1 MVKTGKLL
9 EVFDFLELK
18 QMGCGTYNPGPRNG
32 RDGSIPSPGTTESMA
47 SRASILDSKEMQ
59 IKQFS
64 CLFITGLT
72 LLCLAPSLQAQ
83 AAPQNRRP
91 RVGLAL
97 GGGGALGL
105 AHIGVLRFLE
115 EHHIPIDRIAGTS
128 MGGLVAGLYATGENS
143 EDLEK
148 VANNAPWADFLRSSP
163 KFADR
168 PVAEKQE
175 WNRIT
180 GEFTFRFGKKLSLP
194 AGINPGQQLALLLS
208 RETIGYSNLGS
219 FDDLPIPFRC
229 VATDLVSADA
239 FVLQEGALAKAM
251 RATMAL
257 PAVFTPVEWHGRV
270 LIDGGLVNNLPTD
283 VVRDMGADVVIAV
296 LLQSAPADAKQ
307 LTTISNILKQSIS
320 VALLQNER
328 RNAKLADIV
337 IEVPA
342 RNFGLLDFVETE
354 RMIESGYKA
363 AAQNAEA
370 LERLALSPQE
380 WEEYIQAKSARR
392 HVVPESG
399 NVVAVRS
406 LQPSIQQNATRELAH
421 KLSGDPVSKDKLEA
435 TLTGLTAATGLPG
448 AFYTWQTAPHGQE
461 GFRIDLEPR
470 PDRELLL
477 HPAVF
482 YQISHSEPGRATLQL
497 NSTTISKDSYKSRF
511 LTDLFIGYDPG
522 ARFEYYHPFDGNS
535 FFVAPGFLVQR
546 RHSSVYQGSVR
557 TDFTRD
563 RVAGSFY
570 VGAGTWR
577 FIQARVGIQTGF
589 DNYGKQLTVDSVP
602 TKNTP
607 FINPEA
613 VFVFNTQDSGQLP
626 NHGTRINGSLGWSFR
641 NHSYPYLQTNFDHFQ
656 LINKTF
662 SVFALG
668 DANSSLGRKL
678 TFYDQFTLGG
688 LGQLDAYRYQ
698 EFHANSAVAAGGGLI
713 YRGLNPS
720 NVSFRPFVASWYEG
734 ARLDLGSQ
742 GWQTHQ
748 STSVGL
754 LMPTPLGV
762 TGVILAFDEKG
773 RARLRL
779 SLGSF
784 WNRP

>member
-1 MVKTGKLL
+1 
-9 EVFDFLELK
+9 
-18 QMGCGTYNPGPRNG
+18 
-32 RDGSIPSPGTTESMA
+32 MA
-47 SRASILDSKEMQ
+47 CRASILDSKEMK
-59 IKQFS
+59 IKQIS
-64 CLFITGLT
+64 CLFATGLT
-72 LLCLAPSLQAQ
+72 LLSLAPSLQAQ
-83 AAPQNRRP
+83 GASQNRRL

-97 GGGGALGL
+97 AGGGALGL

-115 EHHIPIDRIAGTS
+115 EHRIPIDRIAGTS

-180 GEFTFRFGKKLSLP
+180 GEFTFRFGKRLSLP

-239 FVLQEGALAKAM
+239 FVLQEGPLAKAM

-296 LLQSAPADAKQ
+296 VLQSAPADAKQ
-307 LTTISNILKQSIS
+307 LTTISNILKQSVS

-354 RMIESGYKA
+354 RVIESGYKA
-363 AAQNAEA
+363 AERTAKA
-370 LERLALSPQE
+370 LERLAVSPQE
-380 WEEYIQAKSARR
+380 WGEYIQEKSARR
-392 HVVPESG
+392 HMVPESG

-406 LQPSIQQNATRELAH
+406 QQPSVQQNATQELTH
-421 KLSGDPVSKDKLEA
+421 KLSGGPVSKDKLEA
-435 TLTGLTAATGLPG
+435 TLTGLTAATGLSG
-448 AFYTWQTAPHGQE
+448 AFYTWQNAGQA

-470 PDRELLL
+470 RDRELLL

-482 YQISHSEPGRATLQL
+482 YQISHIEPGRATLQL
-497 NSTTISKDSYKSRF
+497 NTTTISKDSYKSRF
-511 LTDLFIGYDPG
+511 LADLFIGYDPG
-522 ARFEYYHPFDGNS
+522 ARFEYYHPFDGSS

-546 RHSSVYQGSVR
+546 QHSSFYQSSVR

-570 VGAGTWR
+570 VGGGTWR
-577 FIQARVGIQTGF
+577 FIQARVGMQTGF
-589 DNYGKQLTVDSVP
+589 DNYGKQLTVDRV
-602 TKNTP
+602 TAKNTP

-626 NHGTRINGSLGWSFR
+626 DHGTRINASLGWSFR

-656 LINKTF
+656 PINKTF

-668 DANSSLGRKL
+668 EADSSFNRKL

-698 EFHANSAVAAGGGLI
+698 EFHANSGVAAGGGLI
-713 YRGLNPS
+713 YRGLNFS
-720 NVSFRPFVASWYEG
+720 NVSFRPLLASWYEG
-734 ARLDLGSQ
+734 ARLDLDSQ

-754 LMPTPLGV
+754 FMPTPLGL
-762 TGVILAFDEKG
+762 TGVILAFDERG
-773 RARLRL
+773 RVRLRL